1 MIQIREK
8 NDYVIHSVPKQE
20 NWGTENVNVYEADDF
35 ISEIFW
41 GSTSE
46 VLKKI
51 LVLNIFS
58 NSQDDVSRKAHHY
71 LKAFSGPVDD
81 FFWTFSQ

>member
-1 MIQIREK
+1 MIWIREK
-8 NDYVIHSVPKQE
+8 TAYVIHSVSKQE
-20 NWGTENVNVYEADDF
+20 NWEMENINVYEVDDF
-35 ISEIFW
+35 TSEIFW

-51 LVLNIFS
+51 LALDIFS

-71 LKAFSGPVDD
+71 LKAFWAPVDGC
-81 FFWTFSQ
+81 FWRFWQ

>member
-1 MIQIREK
+1 M
-8 NDYVIHSVPKQE
+8 E
-20 NWGTENVNVYEADDF
+20 NINVYEAHDS

-51 LVLNIFS
+51 LALNIFL
-58 NSQDDVSRKAHHY
+58 NSQDDVASKAHH
-71 LKAFSGPVDD
+71 
-81 FFWTFSQ
+81 

>member
-8 NDYVIHSVPKQE
+8 KIAYVIHSFSNQE
-20 NWGTENVNVYEADDF
+20 NLEMEDINVYEADDF

-46 VLKKI
+46 VLRKI
-51 LVLNIFS
+51 LVLNIFLEF
-58 NSQDDVSRKAHHY
+58 SRWRI
-71 LKAFSGPVDD
+71 L
-81 FFWTFSQ
+81 

>member
-1 MIQIREK
+1 MKKIS
-8 NDYVIHSVPKQE
+8 YVIHSVSKQE
-20 NWGTENVNVYEADDF
+20 NWEMENVNVYEVDDF

-71 LKAFSGPVDD
+71 LKAFWAPVDGC
-81 FFWTFSQ
+81 FWRFWQ

>member
-1 MIQIREK
+1 MKKKIA
-8 NDYVIHSVPKQE
+8 DVIHSVSKEE
-20 NWGTENVNVYEADDF
+20 NWEMESINVYEADDF

>member
-1 MIQIREK
+1 MLK
-8 NDYVIHSVPKQE
+8 NAYVIYSLSKQE
-20 NWGTENVNVYEADDF
+20 IWEMENVNVYEAHDF

-41 GSTSE
+41 GSISE

-58 NSQDDVSRKAHHY
+58 NSQDDVSRKAHQY
-71 LKAFSGPVDD
+71 LRAFCVSVNGC
-81 FFWTFSQ
+81 FWRFRQ

>member
-1 MIQIREK
+1 M
-8 NDYVIHSVPKQE
+8 E
-20 NWGTENVNVYEADDF
+20 NINFYEADDF
-35 ISEIFW
+35 ISEIFRR
-41 GSTSE
+41 STSE

-71 LKAFSGPVDD
+71 LKAF
-81 FFWTFSQ
+81 

>member
-1 MIQIREK
+1 MLK
-8 NDYVIHSVPKQE
+8 NAYVIYSLSKQE
-20 NWGTENVNVYEADDF
+20 IWEMENVNVYEADDF

-41 GSTSE
+41 GSISE

-58 NSQDDVSRKAHHY
+58 NSQDDVSRKAH
-71 LKAFSGPVDD
+71 
-81 FFWTFSQ
+81 Q

>member
-1 MIQIREK
+1 M
-8 NDYVIHSVPKQE
+8 E
-20 NWGTENVNVYEADDF
+20 NINIYEADDF

-41 GSTSE
+41 SSTSD

-58 NSQDDVSRKAHHY
+58 NSQDDVSGKDHHY
-71 LKAFSGPVDD
+71 LKAFWAPVDGC
-81 FFWTFSQ
+81 FWRFWQ

>member
-1 MIQIREK
+1 MLE
-8 NDYVIHSVPKQE
+8 NAYVIYSLSKQE
-20 NWGTENVNVYEADDF
+20 IWEMENVNVYEAHDF

-41 GSTSE
+41 GSISE

-58 NSQDDVSRKAHHY
+58 NSQDDVSRKAHQY
-71 LKAFSGPVDD
+71 LKAFWVSVNGC
-81 FFWTFSQ
+81 FWRFRQ

>member
-1 MIQIREK
+1 MLK
-8 NDYVIHSVPKQE
+8 NAYVIYSLSKQE
-20 NWGTENVNVYEADDF
+20 IWEMENVNVYEADDF

-41 GSTSE
+41 GSISE

-58 NSQDDVSRKAHHY
+58 NSQDDVSRKAHQY
-71 LKAFSGPVDD
+71 LKAF
-81 FFWTFSQ
+81 

>member
-8 NDYVIHSVPKQE
+8 IAYVKHSVSKQE
-20 NWGTENVNVYEADDF
+20 NWEIENINVYGADDF
-35 ISEIFW
+35 ISKIFW

-58 NSQDDVSRKAHHY
+58 NSQDDVSRVAHHY

-81 FFWTFSQ
+81 CFWTLSQ

>member
-8 NDYVIHSVPKQE
+8 IDYVIHSVPKQE

-41 GSTSE
+41 GSISG

-58 NSQDDVSRKAHHY
+58 NSQDDVSRKAHQY
-71 LKAFSGPVDD
+71 LKAFWVSVNGC
-81 FFWTFSQ
+81 FWRFRQ